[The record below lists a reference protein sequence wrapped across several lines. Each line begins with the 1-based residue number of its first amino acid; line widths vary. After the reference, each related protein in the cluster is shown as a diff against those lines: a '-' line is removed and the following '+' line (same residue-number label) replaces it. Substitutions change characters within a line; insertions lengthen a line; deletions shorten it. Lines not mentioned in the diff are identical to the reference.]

1 MPAPH
6 PAGQAVCEN
15 GITQINNS
23 QHVVLGK
30 THGYPLTRRKKY
42 AIMVENAQKTPGYLH
57 PDAVLPL
64 CGSAEK
70 RGRS

>member
-1 MPAPH
+1 MPALH

-30 THGYPLTRRKKY
+30 TNGYPLTRWGKY
-42 AIMVENAQKTPGYLH
+42 AIMVENAQKTPGY
-57 PDAVLPL
+57 PQPEAVLPL
-64 CGSAEK
+64 CGFAEK